1 MTKEIEKKVIDIVKK
16 SISSGKTIDINT
28 SSENN
33 ERWDSL
39 AQIRIITLLENQ
51 FSNIKTSDI
60 EELKSVTEII
70 KYLKK

>member
-60 EELKSVTEII
+60 EELKSVKEII